1 MKLILDTSSLIA
13 FYVEM
18 NAPFLLKELKKR
30 GHKILIPFLVAD
42 EISKKDRSYESFTK
56 DTQRKIISIL
66 ERFGEPETSLFLQR
80 YPYLGGGETEVIL
93 WGRRFR
99 KKKLDYCC
107 VLDDKRARRVAE
119 GFSLRYT
126 GTIGIIESLEEWGV
140 ISSHELKEILKKLK
154 SAGFRYKT
162 ECSRYK

>member
-1 MKLILDTSSLIA
+1 LKLILDTSSLIA

-18 NAPFLLKELKKR
+18 NAPFLLKELNKR
-30 GHKILIPFLVAD
+30 GHEILIPFLVAD
-42 EISKKDRSYESFTK
+42 EISKKDRSYEPFAE

-80 YPYLGGGETEVIL
+80 YPYLGGGEAEVIL

-107 VLDDKRARRVAE
+107 VL
-119 GFSLRYT
+119 SCN
-126 GTIGIIESLEEWGV
+126 
-140 ISSHELKEILKKLK
+140 H
-154 SAGFRYKT
+154 
-162 ECSRYK
+162 